1 MVTPVT
7 FQELQHRFLSTDTHT
22 QKNGC
27 IGIALWDG
35 AWELCVGGD
44 RADLLDSF
52 DSEMQEWEDQLQDM
66 QRKIEEVRQIFN

>member
-1 MVTPVT
+1 MNMLFLTNEYLFCRHSGIGGLANVVTPVT

-35 AWELCVGGD
+35 AWELCVG
-44 RADLLDSF
+44 
-52 DSEMQEWEDQLQDM
+52 W
-66 QRKIEEVRQIFN
+66 RQS